1 LKFRQTNLFRRENVS
16 TLLSLLRQNALRCAI
31 VYDTEK
37 LHIGFVDVLDICTHI
52 LNVTQWRKD
61 LPEDSFKSLV
71 WEGQWF
77 TSEQSGNLM
86 SE

>member
-1 LKFRQTNLFRRENVS
+1 
-16 TLLSLLRQNALRCAI
+16 LRQNALRCAI